1 MGTDISF
8 VIERKCKNCYIVIMF
23 QFMAVCALGLEK
35 VLGNEIKKA
44 GWSIIESDSGRV
56 FFQGPENVIYSG
68 NLRLRTCDRIFLVP
82 ARFKA
87 RDFDQLFEGIRA
99 VDWQDYFKKNT
110 RIVIDKVRINYSKLN
125 SQKAVQKV
133 AHKAVYDK
141 LCNLWGM
148 NSLPESGEKC
158 DIRLHLEKDVVTVLL
173 DLSGAPLN
181 RRGYRK
187 DGGEAPIRE
196 TLAAALILLMN
207 WKRKIPLHD
216 PFCGSGT
223 FAAEAALYACNAA
236 PGLGRSFGFENL
248 AVFNKDLYKEEWIK
262 AASEIRTDCLYRI
275 TGSDIS
281 QEAVLR
287 SRLNVEHAMVTA
299 GRALQAIGSDNR
311 LPRPEFIQSDFRDL
325 QAPFEQGMIITNPP
339 YGERLGDREEAIKLY
354 EDMQCLKTN
363 FKGWALGLIT
373 LQEDFPVY
381 FGKKEEK
388 KRQVK
393 DGNLETFFFKYNNL
407 G

>member
-44 GWSIIESDSGRV
+44 GWSIMESDSGRV

-99 VDWQDYFKKNT
+99 VNWQDYFKKNT

-148 NSLPESGEKC
+148 NSLPESGEIDFLQGALVHVRAGMVAAPLLVVGRKVL
-158 DIRLHLEKDVVTVLL
+158 DGGHDAFLLHADDVVLGRL
-173 DLSGAPLN
+173 AGQAPAGD
-181 RRGYRK
+181 RRGH
-187 DGGEAPIRE
+187 GG
-196 TLAAALILLMN
+196 LSLLPGQGG
-207 WKRKIPLHD
+207 K
-216 PFCGSGT
+216 SG
-223 FAAEAALYACNAA
+223 
-236 PGLGRSFGFENL
+236 G
-248 AVFNKDLYKEEWIK
+248 AVRL
-262 AASEIRTDCLYRI
+262 
-275 TGSDIS
+275 
-281 QEAVLR
+281 LR
-287 SRLNVEHAMVTA
+287 
-299 GRALQAIGSDNR
+299 
-311 LPRPEFIQSDFRDL
+311 PR
-325 QAPFEQGMIITNPP
+325 
-339 YGERLGDREEAIKLY
+339 
-354 EDMQCLKTN
+354 
-363 FKGWALGLIT
+363 
-373 LQEDFPVY
+373 
-381 FGKKEEK
+381 
-388 KRQVK
+388 
-393 DGNLETFFFKYNNL
+393 
-407 G
+407 